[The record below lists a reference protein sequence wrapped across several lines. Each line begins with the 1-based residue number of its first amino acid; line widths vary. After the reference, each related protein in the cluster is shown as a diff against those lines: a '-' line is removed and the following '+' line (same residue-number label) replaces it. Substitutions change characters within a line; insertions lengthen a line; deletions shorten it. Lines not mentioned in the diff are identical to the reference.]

1 MRDFS
6 TIRRVVVSQS
16 ARETNRLI
24 ANDWILLDASSYNGR
39 AQFVLGR
46 EFDFDAKGFCEAA
59 CALRKAMQ
67 S

>member
-1 MRDFS
+1 MQNYSAMRKV
-6 TIRRVVVSQS
+6 RVSHS
-16 ARETNRLI
+16 ARETNRLL
-24 ANDWILLDASSYNGR
+24 ADDWILLDASSFNGR